1 MHVPIF
7 VSSNTNRHKH
17 QDSMVINNP
26 TLTLA
31 SVLLTAPLLNTSA
44 KPKQPSPNILII
56 MTDQQRWDAL
66 RFSGANTVIKTPNL
80 DKLAASG
87 AWFSQACSPCPVSG
101 PARTS
106 MLTGRLTETT
116 GVRTNMDSD
125 DNKPVGY
132 KSYDQLL
139 VANGYVAEYF
149 GKFHSP
155 DFMADCYSN
164 PSEYG
169 YTGTKLIKDWEKLY
183 HFYLAQNVKKT
194 QPKEGELIDFSFYN
208 GIRYTPA
215 PIDRRYPYLPTGTIP
230 EKELERRQHTQSDHH
245 GHLHLDAK
253 HTITAVQ
260 GRQTI
265 EALERNKD
273 NKFIIT
279 CSFHCPH
286 SPMLPSEPYASMY
299 NPSEM
304 PIPKTIADKMV
315 GNPYAKTNGRMLM
328 PEYADSS
335 KIGYMIANYYGF
347 VTEIDDW
354 VGKILDKLDE
364 LKLRDNTLIVFMSDH
379 GEMLGAHGMREK
391 NIFLEESVRV
401 PLVLSYPAEIAARKI
416 ETPVSLLNIFA
427 TIVDYAGIDAASD
440 GYSLRG
446 MARGKKAPVDFAV
459 SEWNWPNREVPNLMI
474 RTQEWKLL
482 ISRHNDKKH
491 LDALYDLKNDPFELN
506 NLLYTDRQANKKQ
519 AELLKVR
526 LVDYLQK
533 VNYAYV
539 EDIKQRSF

>member
-1 MHVPIF
+1 MLLRNSH
-7 VSSNTNRHKH
+7 
-17 QDSMVINNP
+17 
-26 TLTLA
+26 LTLA
-31 SVLLTAPLLNTSA
+31 SILVAAPLISTIA
-44 KPKQPSPNILII
+44 KAKQPTPNILII

-66 RFSGANTVIKTPNL
+66 RYSGANAIIKTPNL
-80 DKLAASG
+80 DKLARNG
-87 AWFSQACSPCPVSG
+87 AYFSQACSPCPVSG

-106 MLTGRLTETT
+106 ILTGRMTETT
-116 GVRTNMDSD
+116 GIRTNMDSD
-125 DNKPVGY
+125 DDKATSY
-132 KSYDQLL
+132 KTFDQLL
-139 VANGYVAEYF
+139 VANGYVAEYY

-155 DFMADCYSN
+155 SYMADCYSN

-169 YTGTKLIKDWEKLY
+169 YQGSRLIKDWEKLY
-183 HFYLAQNVKKT
+183 HYYLAQNIKKN

-208 GIRYTPA
+208 GITYTPS
-215 PIDRRYPYLPTGTIP
+215 PIDRRFPNMPTVTIP
-230 EKELERRQHTQSDHH
+230 EKELGRRQLSQSDHH
-245 GHLHLDAK
+245 GHLNLDAK

-265 EALERNKD
+265 DALERNKD
-273 NKFIIT
+273 KKFVIT

-286 SPMLPSEPYASMY
+286 SPILPSEPYASMY
-299 NPSEM
+299 KPSEM
-304 PIPKTIADKMV
+304 PVPRTISDKMV
-315 GNPYAKTNGRMLM
+315 GNPYVNSNGRLLM
-328 PEYADSS
+328 PEYADST

-364 LKLRDNTLIVFMSDH
+364 LKLRDNTLIIFMSDH

-401 PLVLSYPAEIAARKI
+401 PLVLHYPSEISARRI

-427 TIVDYAGIDAASD
+427 TIVDYAGVDAHSD

-446 MARGKKAPVDFAV
+446 MARGKKAPVDYAI
-459 SEWNWPNREVPNLMI
+459 SEWNWPDREMPNLMI

-482 ISRHNDKKH
+482 ISRYNQKKH

-506 NLLYTDRQANKKQ
+506 NLLYTDLLANAQK
-519 AELLKVR
+519 AEVLKAK
-526 LVDYLQK
+526 LVEYLEE
-533 VNYAYV
+533 VNYSYV
-539 EDIKQRSF
+539 DEIKQRTF